1 MRFCAFDALL
11 FFGDWAQ
18 YAARAAR
25 DAARSTINDAQNA
38 NTRGARKITSGET
51 CKVSSKASSKTKA
64 RGVSPSSPSR
74 TVSRK
79 SFDSRWRS
87 PAAKP
92 RASAAFSHPPAAP
105 ASIAFA
111 TWTTFLSKRAR
122 NRQTRKEA
130 PAARTWPATLRVGA
144 AESNSQARGD
154 AATESTS
161 RAPISTVWWYS
172 SGWMYPVPS
181 TAQSARRMTNKT
193 YVVSSAPTDQ
203 EGFFKR
209 DRPVSPRDDRRR
221 RLFFASPR
229 VSELRARR

>member
-1 MRFCAFDALL
+1 M
-11 FFGDWAQ
+11 
-18 YAARAAR
+18 
-25 DAARSTINDAQNA
+25 
-38 NTRGARKITSGET
+38 
-51 CKVSSKASSKTKA
+51 SSSTKA
-64 RGVSPSSPSR
+64 RSKPSSPCA
-74 TVSRK
+74 SRK
-79 SFDSRWRS
+79 SRDSNWRS

-111 TWTTFLSKRAR
+111 TRTTFLSKCAR

-144 AESNSQARGD
+144 AESNSHARGD

-181 TAQSARRMTNKT
+181 TAHSARRMTKQT

-203 EGFFKR
+203 AVFVKR
-209 DRPVSPRDDRRR
+209 DSPRDDRRR
-221 RLFFASPR
+221 RLFRAEESFSPLDELFERRRETETVSSSSVSASRFSRSTPPYTTR
-229 VSELRARR
+229 LRTVGLAMALARTLRGWYGFE